1 MAVNTAQASFN
12 IDETVQKLV
21 MTDNIK
27 EKEVVARD
35 IQAQA
40 QAKGIFLAS
49 IHDVYKARG
58 TGKGKNF
65 TVPAMNLRSLTYY
78 LARAIFRTA
87 KRLNAGAFI
96 FEIAKSEMGYTNQP
110 PIEYSAVILAAA
122 IKEGY
127 SGPVF
132 VQGDHCQIKATAYV
146 ENKSKE
152 VAGLKDMVADC
163 VAAGFYNIDVDSSTT
178 VDLGRPS
185 LTEQQ
190 RDNFEVCAE
199 MTKLIRSIQPKG
211 IQISVGGEIGEVG
224 HKNSTVEEL
233 TAFMD
238 GYNQSLAKGLE
249 GLSKISVQTGTS
261 HGGVVLPDGKIAD
274 VKVDFDTL
282 KSLSAAAQKKYGLG
296 GAVQHGASTLPD
308 EAFNKFPEINTIE
321 IHLATNFQNNTLDSK
336 LFPKDLYAKMVEWS
350 KVNCA
355 SERKPKDTEEQFIYK
370 ARKRALGQFKKE
382 IYGLPE
388 HVKEGIA
395 AEIEKNFEFLF
406 KQLNVNDT
414 KDFVTSIIKP
424 VYATIGLRHTQA
436 HLDGEGDD

>member
-1 MAVNTAQASFN
+1 MTAKEVFDVDAAVK
-12 IDETVQKLV
+12 KLV
-21 MTDNIK
+21 TTDNVK
-27 EKEVVARD
+27 DKEVLAQE

-40 QAKGIFLAS
+40 KARGIFLAS
-49 IHDVYKARG
+49 IQDVYMARG
-58 TGKGKNF
+58 KGKGKNF
-65 TVPAMNLRSLTYY
+65 TVPAINLRSLTYY

-110 PIEYSAVILAAA
+110 PIEYSAVVLAAA

-132 VQGDHCQIKATAYV
+132 VQADHCQIKATAYF
-146 ENKSKE
+146 ENKAKE
-152 VAGLKDMVADC
+152 VAGLKEMVADC

-178 VDLGRPS
+178 VVLERPT

-190 RDNFEVCAE
+190 RDNFEICAD
-199 MTKLIRSIQPKG
+199 MSKFIRSIQPKG
-211 IQISVGGEIGEVG
+211 IEISIGGEIGEVG

-238 GYNQSLAKGLE
+238 GYNNSLPKGLH
-249 GLSKISVQTGTS
+249 GLSKLSVQTGTS
-261 HGGVVLPDGKIAD
+261 HGGVVLPDGTIAT

-282 KSLSAAAQKKYGLG
+282 KALSAAGKEKYGLG

-321 IHLATNFQNNTLDSK
+321 IHLATNFQNKILDSK

-350 KVNCA
+350 RVNCA
-355 SERKPKDTEEQFIYK
+355 SERKPKDSEEQFIYK
-370 ARKRALGQFKKE
+370 ARKRALGQFKKD

-388 HVKEGIA
+388 NIKEGIA
-395 AEIEKNFEFLF
+395 AEIEKSFEFLF
-406 KQLNVNDT
+406 KKLNAGDT
-414 KDFVTSIIKP
+414 KDFVVSIVKP
-424 VYATIGLRHTQA
+424 VDTKIGLRHAQA

>member
-1 MAVNTAQASFN
+1 MAVNTAFDVDA
-12 IDETVQKLV
+12 TVQKLV
-21 MTDNIK
+21 MTDNTK
-27 EKEVVARD
+27 EKEAMARE

-40 QAKGIFLAS
+40 HTKGIFLAS

-58 TGKGKNF
+58 KGQGKNF
-65 TVPAMNLRSLTYY
+65 TVPAMNLRCLTYY
-78 LARAIFRTA
+78 LARAIFRVA
-87 KRLNAGAFI
+87 QRLHAGAFI
-96 FEIAKSEMGYTNQP
+96 FEIAKSEMGYTSQT
-110 PIEYSAVILAAA
+110 PIEYSAVVLAAA
-122 IKEGY
+122 IKEGH

-132 VQGDHCQIKATAYV
+132 VQGDHCQIKATSYV
-146 ENKSKE
+146 ENKPKE
-152 VAGLKDMVADC
+152 VTGLKDLVADC
-163 VAAGFYNIDVDSSTT
+163 IAAGFYNIDIDSSTT

-185 LTEQQ
+185 LTQQQ

-199 MTKLIRSIQPKG
+199 MTKLIRALQPKG
-211 IQISVGGEIGEVG
+211 IQISIGGEIGEVG

-238 GYNQSLAKGLE
+238 GYNKSLAKGLE

-282 KSLSAAAQKKYGLG
+282 KALSAAAQKKYGLG

-308 EAFNKFPEINTIE
+308 EAFHKFPEINTIE
-321 IHLATNFQNNTLDSK
+321 IHLATNFQNKILDSK
-336 LFPKDLYAKMVEWS
+336 LFPKDLWAKMAEWI
-350 KVNCA
+350 KINCA

-382 IYGLPE
+382 IYGLPQS
-388 HVKEGIA
+388 VKEGIA
-395 AEIEKNFEFLF
+395 AQIEKNFEFLF

-424 VYATIGLRHTQA
+424 VTASIGLRHTQT

>member
-1 MAVNTAQASFN
+1 
-12 IDETVQKLV
+12 LV
-21 MTDNIK
+21 TTDNIK
-27 EKEVVARD
+27 EKEVIAQE

-40 QAKGIFLAS
+40 KALGIFLAS
-49 IHDVYKARG
+49 IQDVYMARG
-58 TGKGKNF
+58 KGKGKNF

-87 KRLNAGAFI
+87 KKLNAGAFI

-127 SGPVF
+127 TGPVF
-132 VQGDHCQIKATAYV
+132 VQADHCQIKATAYF
-146 ENKSKE
+146 ENKAKE
-152 VAGLKDMVADC
+152 VTGLKDMVADC

-178 VDLGRPS
+178 VVLERPT

-190 RDNFEVCAE
+190 RDNFEICAD
-199 MTKLIRSIQPKG
+199 MSKFIRSIQPKG
-211 IQISVGGEIGEVG
+211 IEISIGGEIGEVG

-233 TAFMD
+233 SAFMD
-238 GYNQSLAKGLE
+238 GYNKSLPKGLH
-249 GLSKISVQTGTS
+249 GLSKLSVQTGTS
-261 HGGVVLPDGKIAD
+261 HGGVVLPDGTIAN

-282 KSLSAAAQKKYGLG
+282 KALSAAGQQKYGLG

-308 EAFNKFPEINTIE
+308 EAFHKFPEINTIE
-321 IHLATNFQNNTLDSK
+321 IHLATNFQNKTLDSK

-355 SERKPKDTEEQFIYK
+355 SERKAKDSDEQFIYK

-382 IYGLPE
+382 IYGMPE
-388 HVKEGIA
+388 NIKEGIA
-395 AEIEKNFEFLF
+395 AEIEKSFEYLF
-406 KQLNVNDT
+406 KQLNVTDT
-414 KDFVTSIIKP
+414 KDFVVANIKP
-424 VYATIGLRHTQA
+424 VEAKIGLRHAQA

>member
-1 MAVNTAQASFN
+1 MSINTGFNVDEAVK
-12 IDETVQKLV
+12 KLV
-21 MTDNIK
+21 LTDNIK
-27 EKEVVARD
+27 DKESIAKE

-40 QAKGIFLAS
+40 RVKGAFLAS
-49 IHDVYKARG
+49 IHDVYVARG
-58 TGKGKNF
+58 QGKGKNF

-87 KRLNAGAFI
+87 KRLNSAAFI
-96 FEIAKSEMGYTNQP
+96 FEIAKSEMGYTAQP
-110 PIEYSAVILAAA
+110 PIEYVGVILAAA

-132 VQGDHCQIKATAYV
+132 IQGDHCQIKATSYF
-146 ENKSKE
+146 ENKVKE
-152 VAGLKDMVADC
+152 VSALKDMVADC

-178 VDLGRPS
+178 VKLDRPT

-199 MTKLIRSIQPKG
+199 MTKFIRKIQPKD
-211 IQISVGGEIGEVG
+211 IQVSVGGEIGEVG

-233 TAFMD
+233 VAFTE
-238 GYNQSLAKGLE
+238 GFNKSLPQGLV

-261 HGGVVLPDGKIAD
+261 HGGVVLPDGTMAK

-282 KSLSAAAQKKYGLG
+282 KAISAAAQKQFGMG

-308 EAFNKFPEINTIE
+308 DAFNKFPEVNTIE
-321 IHLATNFQNNTLDSK
+321 IHLATNFQNKTLDSK
-336 LFPKDLYAKMVEWS
+336 FFPKDLYAKMMEWT
-350 KVNCA
+350 KVNCL
-355 SERKPKDTEEQFIYK
+355 SERKATDTEEQYIYK
-370 ARKRALGQFKKE
+370 ARKRALGQFKKD
-382 IYGLPE
+382 IMNMPE
-388 HVKEGIA
+388 VNKEGIA
-395 AEIEKNFEFLF
+395 AEIEKSFEFLF

-414 KDFVTSIIKP
+414 KEFISSIVKP
-424 VYATIGLRHTQA
+424 VDVVIGLRASQA

>member
-1 MAVNTAQASFN
+1 MADNSAFDVDAV
-12 IDETVQKLV
+12 VQKLV

-27 EKEVVARD
+27 EKEALAQK
-35 IQAQA
+35 IQSEAQS
-40 QAKGIFLAS
+40 KGIFLAS
-49 IHDVYKARG
+49 IQDVYMARG
-58 TGKGKNF
+58 KGKGKNF

-110 PIEYSAVILAAA
+110 PVEYSAVILAAA

-132 VQGDHCQIKATAYV
+132 VQADHCQIKATAYF
-146 ENKSKE
+146 ENKAKE
-152 VAGLKDMVADC
+152 VAGLKDLVADC
-163 VAAGFYNIDVDSSTT
+163 IAAGFYNIDVDSSTT
-178 VDLGRPS
+178 VVLERPT

-199 MTKLIRSIQPKG
+199 MTKLIRSIQPTG

-238 GYNQSLAKGLE
+238 GYNKSLPKGLT
-249 GLSKISVQTGTS
+249 GLSKLSVQTGTS
-261 HGGVVLPDGKIAD
+261 HGGVVLPDGTIAS

-282 KSLSAAAQKKYGLG
+282 KALSAAGQQKYGLG

-321 IHLATNFQNNTLDSK
+321 IHLATNFQNKILDSQ
-336 LFPKDLYAKMVEWS
+336 LFPKDLYARMVAWS

-355 SERKPKDTEEQFIYK
+355 SERKPKDSDEQFIYK

-382 IYGLPE
+382 IYGMPE
-388 HVKEGIA
+388 SVKQGIS

-424 VYATIGLRHTQA
+424 VKTTIGLRHVQA

>member
-1 MAVNTAQASFN
+1 MSVNAAF
-12 IDETVQKLV
+12 DVDATVQKLV

-27 EKEVVARD
+27 EKETLARE

-40 QAKGIFLAS
+40 AEKGTFLAS
-49 IHDVYKARG
+49 IHDVYLARG
-58 TGKGKNF
+58 KGKGKNF

-87 KRLNAGAFI
+87 KKLNAGAFI

-127 SGPVF
+127 TGPVF
-132 VQGDHCQIKATAYV
+132 VQGDHCQIKASAYF
-146 ENKSKE
+146 ENKTKE
-152 VAGLKDMVADC
+152 VSGLKDMVADC

-178 VDLGRPS
+178 VKLDRPT

-199 MTKLIRSIQPKG
+199 MSKHIRKIHPKG
-211 IQISVGGEIGEVG
+211 IQISIGGEIGEVG
-224 HKNSTVEEL
+224 NKNSTVEEL

-238 GYNQSLAKGLE
+238 GYNQSLGNGLE

-261 HGGVVLPDGKIAD
+261 HGGVVLPNGKIAE

-282 KSLSAAAQKKYGLG
+282 KALSALGAKKYGMG

-308 EAFNKFPEINTIE
+308 EAFNKFPEIGTIE
-321 IHLATNFQNNTLDSK
+321 IHLATNFQNKTLDSK

-355 SERKPKDTEEQFIYK
+355 SERKANDTDDQFIYK

-388 HVKEGIA
+388 SVKEGIA

-406 KQLNVNDT
+406 KMLNVNDT
-414 KDFVTSIIKP
+414 KDFVVSNIKP
-424 VYATIGLRHTQA
+424 VKTTIGLRDTQA

>member
-1 MAVNTAQASFN
+1 MTKFDVDAAVK
-12 IDETVQKLV
+12 KLV
-21 MTDNIK
+21 TTDNIK
-27 EKEVVARD
+27 EKEVIAQE

-40 QAKGIFLAS
+40 KALGIFLAS
-49 IHDVYKARG
+49 IQDVYMARG
-58 TGKGKNF
+58 KGKGKNF

-87 KRLNAGAFI
+87 KKLNAGAFI

-127 SGPVF
+127 TGPVF
-132 VQGDHCQIKATAYV
+132 VQADHCQIKATAYF
-146 ENKSKE
+146 ENKAKE
-152 VAGLKDMVADC
+152 VTGLKDMVADC

-178 VDLGRPS
+178 VVLERPT

-190 RDNFEVCAE
+190 RDNFEICAD
-199 MTKLIRSIQPKG
+199 MSKFIRSIQPKG
-211 IQISVGGEIGEVG
+211 IEISIGGEIGEVG

-233 TAFMD
+233 SAFMD
-238 GYNQSLAKGLE
+238 GYNKSLPKGLH
-249 GLSKISVQTGTS
+249 GLSKLSVQTGTS
-261 HGGVVLPDGKIAD
+261 HGGVVLPDGTIAN

-282 KSLSAAAQKKYGLG
+282 KALSAAGQQKYGLG

-308 EAFNKFPEINTIE
+308 EAFHKFPEINTIE
-321 IHLATNFQNNTLDSK
+321 IHLATNFQNKTLDSK

-355 SERKPKDTEEQFIYK
+355 SERKAKDSDEQFIYK

-382 IYGLPE
+382 IYGMPE
-388 HVKEGIA
+388 NIKEGIA
-395 AEIEKNFEFLF
+395 AEIEKSFEFLF
-406 KQLNVNDT
+406 KQLNVTDT
-414 KDFVTSIIKP
+414 KDFVVANIKP
-424 VYATIGLRHTQA
+424 VEAKIGLRHAQA

>member
-1 MAVNTAQASFN
+1 MTVNPGFDVDAAVK
-12 IDETVQKLV
+12 KLV
-21 MTDNIK
+21 TTDNIK
-27 EKEVVARD
+27 EKEVLAQE

-40 QAKGIFLAS
+40 KTKGIFLAS
-49 IHDVYKARG
+49 IQDVYMARG
-58 TGKGKNF
+58 KGKGKNF

-110 PIEYSAVILAAA
+110 PVEYSAVILAAA

-132 VQGDHCQIKATAYV
+132 VQADHCQIKATAYF
-146 ENKSKE
+146 ENKAKE
-152 VAGLKDMVADC
+152 VAGLKEMVADC

-178 VDLGRPS
+178 VVLERPT

-190 RDNFEVCAE
+190 RDNFEICAD
-199 MTKLIRSIQPKG
+199 MSKFIRSIQPKD
-211 IQISVGGEIGEVG
+211 IEISIGGEIGEVG

-233 TAFMD
+233 AAFMD
-238 GYNQSLAKGLE
+238 GYNKSLPQGLH
-249 GLSKISVQTGTS
+249 GLSKLSVQTGTS
-261 HGGVVLPDGKIAD
+261 HGGVVLPDGTIAN

-282 KSLSAAAQKKYGLG
+282 KLLSAAGQQKYGLG

-308 EAFNKFPEINTIE
+308 EAFHKFPEINTIE
-321 IHLATNFQNNTLDSK
+321 IHLATNFQNKILDSK

-350 KVNCA
+350 RVNCA
-355 SERKPKDTEEQFIYK
+355 SERKPKDSEEQFIYK
-370 ARKRALGQFKKE
+370 ARKRALGQFKKD

-388 HVKEGIA
+388 NIKEGIA
-395 AEIEKNFEFLF
+395 AEIEKSFEFLF
-406 KQLNVNDT
+406 KQLNVQDT
-414 KDFVTSIIKP
+414 KDFIVSNIKP
-424 VYATIGLRHTQA
+424 VDTKIGLRHAQA

>member
-1 MAVNTAQASFN
+1 MTKFDVDAAVK
-12 IDETVQKLV
+12 KLV
-21 MTDNIK
+21 TTDNIK
-27 EKEVVARD
+27 EKEVIAQE

-40 QAKGIFLAS
+40 KALGIFLAS
-49 IHDVYKARG
+49 IQDVYMARG
-58 TGKGKNF
+58 KGKGKNF

-87 KRLNAGAFI
+87 KKLNAGAFI

-127 SGPVF
+127 TGPVF
-132 VQGDHCQIKATAYV
+132 VQADHCQIKATAYF
-146 ENKSKE
+146 ENKAKE
-152 VAGLKDMVADC
+152 VTGLKDMVADC

-178 VDLGRPS
+178 VVLERPT

-190 RDNFEVCAE
+190 RDNFEICAD
-199 MTKLIRSIQPKG
+199 MSKFIRSIQPKG
-211 IQISVGGEIGEVG
+211 IEISIGGEIGEVG

-233 TAFMD
+233 SAFMD
-238 GYNQSLAKGLE
+238 GYNKSLPKGLH
-249 GLSKISVQTGTS
+249 GLSKLSVQTGTS
-261 HGGVVLPDGKIAD
+261 HGGVVLPDGTIAN

-282 KSLSAAAQKKYGLG
+282 KALSAAGQQKYGLG

-308 EAFNKFPEINTIE
+308 EAFHKFPEINTIE
-321 IHLATNFQNNTLDSK
+321 IHLATNFQNKTLDSK

-355 SERKPKDTEEQFIYK
+355 SERKAKDSDEQFIYK

-382 IYGLPE
+382 IYGMPE
-388 HVKEGIA
+388 NIKEGIA
-395 AEIEKNFEFLF
+395 AEIEKSFEYLF
-406 KQLNVNDT
+406 KQLNVTDT
-414 KDFVTSIIKP
+414 KDFVVANIKP
-424 VYATIGLRHTQA
+424 VEAKIGLRHAQA

>member
-1 MAVNTAQASFN
+1 MSVNTAFDVDA
-12 IDETVQKLV
+12 TVQKLV
-21 MTDNIK
+21 LTDNIK
-27 EKEVVARD
+27 EKETLARE
-35 IQAQA
+35 IQSQA
-40 QAKGIFLAS
+40 DAKGIFLAS
-49 IHDVYKARG
+49 IHDVYLARG
-58 TGKGKNF
+58 KGKGKNF

-110 PIEYSAVILAAA
+110 PVEYSAVILAAA

-132 VQGDHCQIKATAYV
+132 VQADHCQIKASAYY
-146 ENKSKE
+146 ENKAKE
-152 VAGLKDMVADC
+152 VSGLKEMVADC
-163 VAAGFYNIDVDSSTT
+163 IAAGFYNIDVDSSTT
-178 VDLGRPS
+178 VVLERPT

-199 MTKLIRSIQPKG
+199 MTKLIRQIQPTG
-211 IQISVGGEIGEVG
+211 IEISVGGEIGEVG

-233 TAFMD
+233 SAFMD
-238 GYNQSLAKGLE
+238 GYNLSLGKGLA

-261 HGGVVLPDGKIAD
+261 HGGVVLPDGTIAN
-274 VKVDFDTL
+274 VNVDFDTL
-282 KSLSAAAQKKYGLG
+282 KALSAAGQQKYGMG

-308 EAFNKFPEINTIE
+308 NAFNKFPEINTIE
-321 IHLATNFQNNTLDSK
+321 IHLATSFQNKTLDSK

-355 SERKPKDTEEQFIYK
+355 SERKAKDTDEQFIYK

-382 IYGLPE
+382 IYGMPE
-388 HVKEGIA
+388 SVKEGIA
-395 AEIEKNFEFLF
+395 AEIEKSFEFLF
-406 KQLNVNDT
+406 RQLNVNDT

-424 VYATIGLRHTQA
+424 VKTKIGLRHTQA